1 MAKGK
6 QRATAEYEPLA
17 AGWEAVIG
25 VECHI
30 QLKTSTKLFSSAPSA
45 SSSSATQHIDDG
57 PNSRVVPFDAA
68 LPGSLPRLTREPVTL
83 ALKACI
89 AMGCTLENDVGFD
102 RKHYFYP
109 DLPSGYQITQRYAPL
124 ARDGR
129 LRLRFDEGYLGDV
142 ADEVEV
148 RIEQVQLEQDT
159 AKSTHHFTSSQQ
171 HQRTFVDVDRAGQPL
186 IEVVSGPDMRKPE
199 QAGAYVRKLR
209 EVVRRI
215 GASDGNMDEGS
226 LRCDVNVSVHRI
238 GEPWGTRCEV
248 KNLNSVRFVMN
259 AAAHE
264 MHRQQRILAGGGT
277 VEQETRAY
285 DEVGAT
291 TYRLRSKEQS
301 PDYRYMPD
309 ANLAPLAVAGDE
321 RLLDEVRASMPELP
335 DEQRSRLL
343 ETYGLPARDI
353 NVLMR
358 IGLED
363 EGAVSSDDD
372 VSAVAFFEQVAQGR
386 DARVAINW
394 TIQELL
400 KALNSQSLAFRQNPV
415 SAEHLGELI
424 DVVESGQATMSTA
437 RKLVE
442 SLVSRSVELKKGQRV
457 LAYLEQ
463 QGALALN
470 SAADLGPLCQEAVE
484 ALPSEA
490 EAVKEGK
497 IKAVERIVGQVM
509 KLAKGRA
516 DANATRKLLLE
527 MLK

>member
-1 MAKGK
+1 MMAKGK
-6 QRATAEYEPLA
+6 QRATGEYEPLA

-45 SSSSATQHIDDG
+45 SASSSSAHQQQMEDDG
-57 PNSRVVPFDAA
+57 PNSRVAPFDAA

-129 LRLRFDEGYLGDV
+129 LRLRFDEGYLADA

-159 AKSTHHFTSSQQ
+159 AKSTHHFTSSKQ

-259 AAAHE
+259 AA
-264 MHRQQRILAGGGT
+264 
-277 VEQETRAY
+277 
-285 DEVGAT
+285 
-291 TYRLRSKEQS
+291 
-301 PDYRYMPD
+301 
-309 ANLAPLAVAGDE
+309 
-321 RLLDEVRASMPELP
+321 
-335 DEQRSRLL
+335 
-343 ETYGLPARDI
+343 
-353 NVLMR
+353 
-358 IGLED
+358 
-363 EGAVSSDDD
+363 
-372 VSAVAFFEQVAQGR
+372 
-386 DARVAINW
+386 
-394 TIQELL
+394 
-400 KALNSQSLAFRQNPV
+400 
-415 SAEHLGELI
+415 GECCF
-424 DVVESGQATMSTA
+424 
-437 RKLVE
+437 
-442 SLVSRSVELKKGQRV
+442 
-457 LAYLEQ
+457 YF
-463 QGALALN
+463 
-470 SAADLGPLCQEAVE
+470 PH
-484 ALPSEA
+484 
-490 EAVKEGK
+490 
-497 IKAVERIVGQVM
+497 
-509 KLAKGRA
+509 
-516 DANATRKLLLE
+516 
-527 MLK
+527 